1 MSNIINQLKSYIESY
16 KRSKTES
23 RLKSLKLKYQ
33 VEIMDQQQELLKS
46 VKQQIADKEKEL
58 ISLRKMHHEVNQKYL
73 KQRDSYRIEFA
84 KNQRINVQLD
94 KRLEEINAQ
103 AAKENIEL
111 DENLEI
117 KSHSNHYINSIE
129 DNVLVAI
136 EAGNF

>member
-1 MSNIINQLKSYIESY
+1 L
-16 KRSKTES
+16 RS
-23 RLKSLKLKYQ
+23 
-33 VEIMDQQQELLKS
+33 
-46 VKQQIADKEKEL
+46 
-58 ISLRKMHHEVNQKYL
+58 
-73 KQRDSYRIEFA
+73 
-84 KNQRINVQLD
+84 QLD

-129 DNVLVAI
+129 DDVLVAI